1 MEIKYTIEILTK
13 DIQDIEK
20 LVGNLRNSNEASSIE
35 LDLAMAKIRN
45 VYEILTMI
53 KADRYHELFS
63 DAKGTQASSTDQVT
77 ASIEEGQDQPAP
89 PEPEAPQTPE
99 PPEPPK
105 AAEAEP
111 PKAAGAESSRAAEV
125 EPAQAAGTQPAQVT
139 EPEPVPDAGADAD
152 SESVPEEGVQPKPEP
167 AAQAEK
173 KEHSILAE
181 KFTAESSINENLAG
195 KMGHDADAKLVGK
208 PIDNISRNIGIND
221 RFLIIRELF
230 DGDADRFTNLVNALD
245 NAENLPAANGIL
257 KDQFAGTMDHE
268 GVQIL
273 TGLLK
278 RRFIR

>member
-63 DAKGTQASSTDQVT
+63 ESEGTRASSADKVT
-77 ASIEEGQDQPAP
+77 APAEEVQDRPAP
-89 PEPEAPQTPE
+89 PEPEASHK
-99 PPEPPK
+99 PEPPK
-105 AAEAEP
+105 AAVPEP
-111 PKAAGAESSRAAEV
+111 PQE
-125 EPAQAAGTQPAQVT
+125 T
-139 EPEPVPDAGADAD
+139 EPEPPRATETEPVPDTVADAD
-152 SESVPEEGVQPKPEP
+152 SPTLQEEGVQSKPES
-167 AAQAEK
+167 AVKTEK

-181 KFTAESSINENLAG
+181 KFTPESSINENLAG
-195 KMGHDADAKLVGK
+195 KLGHDADAKLVGK

-230 DGDADRFTNLVNALD
+230 DGNADRFTNLVNALD
-245 NAENLPAANGIL
+245 NAENFPAASGIL

>member
-63 DAKGTQASSTDQVT
+63 ESEGTRASSADKVT
-77 ASIEEGQDQPAP
+77 APAEEVQDQPVP
-89 PEPEAPQTPE
+89 PEPEAPHKPE
-99 PPEPPK
+99 PPETAEPEPPE
-105 AAEAEP
+105 AAEPEP
-111 PKAAGAESSRAAEV
+111 PEAA
-125 EPAQAAGTQPAQVT
+125 
-139 EPEPVPDAGADAD
+139 EPEPVPEAGADTT
-152 SESVPEEGVQPKPEP
+152 SSTVPEEDGRPKPEP
-167 AAQAEK
+167 TVQAEK

-195 KMGHDADAKLVGK
+195 KLGNDADAKLVGK

-230 DGDADRFTNLVNALD
+230 NGDADRFTNLVNALD
-245 NAENLPAANGIL
+245 NAENFPAASGIL

>member
-20 LVGNLRNSNEASSIE
+20 LVGNLRNSDEASSIE

-63 DAKGTQASSTDQVT
+63 ESEGTRASSADKVT
-77 ASIEEGQDQPAP
+77 APAEEVQDRPAP
-89 PEPEAPQTPE
+89 PEPEAPRKPE
-99 PPEPPK
+99 PPKAAEPVPPK

-111 PKAAGAESSRAAEV
+111 V
-125 EPAQAAGTQPAQVT
+125 
-139 EPEPVPDAGADAD
+139 PEAGADTT
-152 SESVPEEGVQPKPEP
+152 SPTVPEEGVQSKPEP
-167 AAQAEK
+167 TVKAEE

-195 KMGHDADAKLVGK
+195 KLGHDADAKLVGK

-230 DGDADRFTNLVNALD
+230 DGNADRFTNLVNALD
-245 NAENLPAANGIL
+245 NAENFAAASGIL

-278 RRFIR
+278 RRFIH

>member
-35 LDLAMAKIRN
+35 LDLAMAKLRN

-53 KADRYHELFS
+53 KADRYRELFA
-63 DAKGTQASSTDQVT
+63 DEKGPQVPSTEKVPASM
-77 ASIEEGQDQPAP
+77 EEERHQPAATV
-89 PEPEAPQTPE
+89 PEAPQT
-99 PPEPPK
+99 
-105 AAEAEP
+105 AEP
-111 PKAAGAESSRAAEV
+111 PMAAEPPMDKETETASEAGAETASR
-125 EPAQAAGTQPAQVT
+125 T
-139 EPEPVPDAGADAD
+139 EPE
-152 SESVPEEGVQPKPEP
+152 ESGQPEP
-167 AAQAEK
+167 EPSVKTEK
-173 KEHSILAE
+173 KERSILAE

-195 KMGHDADAKLVGK
+195 KLGHDTDAKLVGK

-230 DGDADRFTNLVNALD
+230 EGDADRFTNLVNALD
-245 NAENLPAANGIL
+245 NAENYPAANGIL
-257 KDQFAGTMDHE
+257 KDQFPGIMDHE

>member
-63 DAKGTQASSTDQVT
+63 ESEGTRASSADKVT
-77 ASIEEGQDQPAP
+77 APAEEVQDRPVP
-89 PEPEAPQTPE
+89 PEPEAPHKPEPPKAAEPE
-99 PPEPPK
+99 PPEAAEPEPPKAAEPVPPK

-111 PKAAGAESSRAAEV
+111 VPPKAAEA
-125 EPAQAAGTQPAQVT
+125 
-139 EPEPVPDAGADAD
+139 EPVSEAGADTT
-152 SESVPEEGVQPKPEP
+152 SSTVPEEGVQSNPEP
-167 AAQAEK
+167 TVKAEE

-181 KFTAESSINENLAG
+181 KFTPESSINENLAG
-195 KMGHDADAKLVGK
+195 KLGHDADAKLVGK

-230 DGDADRFTNLVNALD
+230 DGNADRFTNLVNALD
-245 NAENLPAANGIL
+245 NAENFAAASGIL

>member
-20 LVGNLRNSNEASSIE
+20 LVGNLRNSDEASSIE
-35 LDLAMAKIRN
+35 LDLAMAKLRN

-53 KADRYHELFS
+53 KSDRYHELFS
-63 DAKGTQASSTDQVT
+63 QAMGTSSPGSDKVT
-77 ASIEEGQDQPAP
+77 AADVEEQDQPAP
-89 PEPEAPQTPE
+89 PEPEAPQKPE
-99 PPEPPK
+99 PQQVTEADPPLETQTEPPR
-105 AAEAEP
+105 AQEAEP
-111 PKAAGAESSRAAEV
+111 PQATETEKPQAAES
-125 EPAQAAGTQPAQVT
+125 EPL
-139 EPEPVPDAGADAD
+139 PDAGADTDPPA
-152 SESVPEEGVQPKPEP
+152 VQEEGGKPKPEP
-167 AAQAEK
+167 AVKTEK

-195 KMGHDADAKLVGK
+195 KLGNGKDAKLVGK

-245 NAENLPAANGIL
+245 NAENFPAASGIL
-257 KDQFAGTMDHE
+257 KDQFAGIMDHE

-273 TGLLK
+273 SGLLK

>member
-63 DAKGTQASSTDQVT
+63 DAKGTEASSTDQVT
-77 ASIEEGQDQPAP
+77 APLEEEQEKPAP
-89 PEPEAPQTPE
+89 PEPEAPQMQE
-99 PPEPPK
+99 PP
-105 AAEAEP
+105 
-111 PKAAGAESSRAAEV
+111 RAAESEQPRAAET
-125 EPAQAAGTQPAQVT
+125 EPPRAAD
-139 EPEPVPDAGADAD
+139 PEPVPDTVADTDSPAVPDAIAGTDSQAD
-152 SESVPEEGVQPKPEP
+152 PELEEQPKPES
-167 AAQAEK
+167 AVKTEK

-195 KMGHDADAKLVGK
+195 KLGHETDAKLVGK

-245 NAENLPAANGIL
+245 NAENFPAASGIL